1 MLNRVSEFPSFLWP
15 REYSTVRICILLIHS
30 SVHGHLGYFHLLV
43 IVNNAAVSIGVQYL
57 LEFLLSVLL
66 GLSGPIIF

>member
-15 REYSTVRICILLIHS
+15 REYSTVRICILLIYS